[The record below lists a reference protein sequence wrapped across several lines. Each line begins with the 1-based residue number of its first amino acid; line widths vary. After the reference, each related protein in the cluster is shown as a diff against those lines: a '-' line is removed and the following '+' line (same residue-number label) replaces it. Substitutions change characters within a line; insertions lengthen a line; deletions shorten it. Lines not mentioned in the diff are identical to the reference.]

1 MWAPVFD
8 ESPVLCYLCG
18 CHHIILLDM
27 NESVADKVGIHSRR
41 GLGRAVILL
50 CCLMLPLLASGQEK
64 KWKRFDSIL
73 LGDVRFICPGRF
85 IYYPFMDDDT
95 GLIGFVR
102 ANSNLPVSVVPTYE
116 DLYNNQEYL
125 LIAVKK
131 DGKWGAVDLADRWW
145 GEDYHAPDPIIPCIY
160 DEVWIVDDTH
170 AKVILN
176 GRSEIID
183 VSAGRLTVR
192 EFFSPEEEAR
202 RARRQK

>member
-1 MWAPVFD
+1 MIV
-8 ESPVLCYLCG
+8 
-18 CHHIILLDM
+18 LDM
-27 NESVADKVGIHSRR
+27 ERPYVVNNGTHVGGWSPGR
-41 GLGRAVILL
+41 GLEKTALLL
-50 CCLMLPLLASGQEK
+50 CLIVLPLLASGQEK
-64 KWKRFDSIL
+64 KWKRFESIL
-73 LGDVRFICPGRF
+73 RENVRFISPGRF

-102 ANSNLPVSVVPTYE
+102 ANSNLPVSVAPTYE
-116 DLYNNQEYL
+116 DMYNNQEYL
-125 LIAVKK
+125 LVAVKK

-170 AKVILN
+170 AKVIMN
-176 GRSEIID
+176 GRTGVID

-202 RARRQK
+202 RARLKK